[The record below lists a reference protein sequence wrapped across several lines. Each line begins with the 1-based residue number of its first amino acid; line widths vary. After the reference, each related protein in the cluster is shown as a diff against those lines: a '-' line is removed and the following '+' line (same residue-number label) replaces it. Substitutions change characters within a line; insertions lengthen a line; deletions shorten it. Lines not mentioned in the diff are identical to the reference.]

1 MFMCLTK
8 NHAMSIVKWRC
19 SSTRSYSR
27 YRTEVSF
34 MLRPFYPLG
43 KGTLYLLDKRLGVAK
58 RNVPLLDGIRI
69 QFLQPVAID

>member
-1 MFMCLTK
+1 
-8 NHAMSIVKWRC
+8 
-19 SSTRSYSR
+19 
-27 YRTEVSF
+27 